1 MEKPGIK
8 QYSPNFFLENHND
21 LTRIAYQKDTKA
33 TVNDNKSLNHF
44 EVDTIINSKESF
56 ESSNKRINDM
66 QDEISEL
73 KTKLKT
79 IYEKEEEIHKLKLE
93 INNYKK
99 EKEETEAIQKALIQL
114 KNENKQLR
122 DDNDLNQIKLL
133 NNQSIQQENKLLKE
147 KLREFET
154 NETNETNEMK
164 IEDLIEEEE
173 EIVKDE
179 KIPIDIPNLKG
190 ILNNRLKTYHDKH
203 IDNLIDT
210 YDLKQKKA
218 IDKTTMEKLLFEAI
232 HI

>member
-99 EKEETEAIQKALIQL
+99 EQKETEAIQKALIQL

-147 KLREFET
+147 KLREF
-154 NETNETNEMK
+154 ETNETNEMK